1 MKFPHPIQN
10 LIRQF
15 NGFPGI
21 GAKTAEKF
29 VFYLLKKSPSEFQE
43 FIKTAVEL
51 KNKIVVCEKCC
62 NFTEKSPCE
71 ICSNTNRDHNILC
84 LVATPQ
90 NMRVIEASEK
100 FNGIYHILGGTID
113 QLNGITPDKL
123 NIKQLIE
130 RLKKE
135 NIKELMLAFNPDIQG
150 ESTII
155 YLKKILQPFSN
166 LGLKITCLAR
176 GLPMGADLEY
186 TDEITIANA
195 IEGRK
200 NL

>member
-1 MKFPHPIQN
+1 MKFPNPIQN

-15 NGFPGI
+15 SGFPGI

-29 VFYLLKKSPSEFQE
+29 VFYLLKKPRDEFVE

-51 KNKIVVCEKCC
+51 RNKIVVCEQCR

-71 ICSNTNRDHNILC
+71 ICSDANRNRSILC
-84 LVATPQ
+84 VVAAPQ
-90 NMRVIEASEK
+90 NMRAIESSEK
-100 FNGIYHILGGTID
+100 FNGIYHILNGTID

-123 NIKQLIE
+123 NIKQLVM

-135 NIKELMLAFNPDIQG
+135 NIKEIILAFNPDIQG

-155 YLKKILQPFSN
+155 YLKKILKPFSDI
-166 LGLKITCLAR
+166 GIKITCLAR

>member
-1 MKFPHPIQN
+1 MKFPNPIQN
-10 LIRQF
+10 LIWQF
-15 NGFPGI
+15 SKFPGI

-29 VFYLLKKSPSEFQE
+29 VFYLLKKQPNEFQE
-43 FIKTAVEL
+43 FIKTAAEL
-51 KNKIVVCEKCC
+51 KNKIVVCEQCH

-71 ICSNTNRDHNILC
+71 ICSDINRNHSILC
-84 LVATPQ
+84 VVATPQ
-90 NMRVIEASEK
+90 NMRVIDASEK

-113 QLNGITPDKL
+113 QFNGITPDKL
-123 NIKQLIE
+123 NVKQLIE

-135 NIKELMLAFNPDIQG
+135 DIKEIILAFNPDIQG

-155 YLKKILQPFSN
+155 YLKKILKPFSDI
-166 LGLKITCLAR
+166 GIKITCLAR

-186 TDEITIANA
+186 TDEITITNA
-195 IEGRK
+195 LEGRK